1 MLPYLSPLPDLLRE
15 LDVEPSHGLS
25 SSEASSRLAKY
36 GPNRISKSASVA
48 PWRLLLRQFADLLS
62 VILLCAAGIALYLGQ
77 SRDTIILSTIVV
89 VNALVGFY
97 QEFKAEKVL
106 EKLKN
111 LIVPQS
117 RTLRDGIEVQIAS
130 DGLVPGDIVVLTEG
144 DGIPADLRLI
154 SSTGFST
161 NDFILTGE
169 SDPQPKSEKL
179 VLDHEVEVTD
189 RNNCVYMGTTVA
201 RGEARGIVFATG
213 MQTEIGQI
221 AHHSET
227 VATTVS
233 PLQRQVNDLAR
244 RITKMTIVMATALM
258 AVRLGF
264 QDSPQEALIFA
275 IGIAASMVPQGLP
288 AQISVALSLGVGRM
302 ARQNAL
308 VKQLSAVEALG
319 ASSVIAS
326 DKTGTITKNEMTIT
340 HCSFDGAEFSISGTG
355 YDPAGEIS
363 DASGRILT
371 ASTMGDLK
379 VFFLDGYLSSTG
391 RVNPPDAEHGGWYA
405 LGDPTEAAFATLAL
419 KSGYDLSELDR
430 DYPRLSLFPFDSDR
444 KRMSII
450 REHKGK
456 RIAFAKGGIE
466 SILSICTHDIVD
478 GKVTELTADERT
490 KLLRLAA
497 AYSSEALRVIAVAYK
512 DMPITSLR
520 GGSEAIPSS
529 QSVADSQGVA
539 SPSEV
544 PQGRNDMQA
553 VESDMVFAGFVTMV
567 DPPHDEVREAVQRAF
582 DANIKLVMITGDNAV
597 TARAVA
603 GKIGM
608 VLEHGE
614 APEVVDGDV
623 LKSMHDEAVMDLFH
637 HRAVIFSRVSPSDK
651 LRIVTLLQSLG
662 ETVAVTGDGVNDTL
676 SLKKADIGVAMGRMG
691 SEVAK
696 EAADMVLLDDN
707 FSSIVL
713 AVGEGRTIYRNLE
726 KTVVSTLTSNFGE
739 LTCVLLG
746 FVGAFFGLPV
756 PILAVQILAVDLV
769 GEMLPLTFLTLDPP
783 EKSLMTATP
792 RDPRKPLVTWAMIRS
807 IAFFGLLMGS
817 VGFASFY
824 FVLHSP
830 YLAGADEVLHHQRAM
845 TAAYIGIMLC
855 QFMNILSRRTERSVF
870 TSYLWSNR
878 ALVLSYLI
886 SIGLILTIV
895 YAPFVHYFLYT
906 APLALSDW
914 TYPIMGAL
922 AFLCVHEGR
931 KAWGK

>member
-1 MLPYLSPLPDLLRE
+1 MLPYLAPLPDLARG
-15 LDVEPSHGLS
+15 LDVGLDQGLS
-25 SSEASSRLAKY
+25 SSEASSRLAQY
-36 GPNRISKSASVA
+36 GPNRIAKSASVA
-48 PWRLLLRQFADLLS
+48 PWKLLLRQFADLLS

-77 SRDTIILSTIVV
+77 FRDTIILSTIVA
-89 VNALVGFY
+89 VNALVGFS
-97 QEFKAEKVL
+97 QEYKAEKVL

-111 LIVPQS
+111 LIVAES
-117 RTLRDGIEVQIAS
+117 RVLRSGLEIRVAS
-130 DGLVPGDIVVLTEG
+130 DGLVPGDVVILTEG

-154 SSTGFST
+154 SSTGFAT

-169 SDPQPKSEKL
+169 SDPQPKSEKV
-179 VLDHEVEVTD
+179 VLAGEAEVTD

-227 VATTVS
+227 VSTTVS

-244 RITKMTIVMATALM
+244 RITKMTVIMATVLLSI
-258 AVRLGF
+258 RLGF
-264 QDSPQEALIFA
+264 DDPLQEALIFA

-355 YDPAGEIS
+355 YDPQGQISNAKGE
-363 DASGRILT
+363 ILT
-371 ASTMGDLK
+371 AASMGDLK
-379 VFFLDGYLSSTG
+379 VFFLDGYLASTG
-391 RVNPPDAEHGGWYA
+391 RVNPPDAQHAGWYA
-405 LGDPTEAAFATLAL
+405 LGDPTEASFATLAL
-419 KSGYDLSELDR
+419 KSGYDLSQLDR
-430 DYPRLSLFPFDSDR
+430 DYPRLALLPFDSDR

-466 SILSICTHDIVD
+466 SILAICTHDIVD
-478 GKVTELTADERT
+478 GQVTELTAAEKA
-490 KLLRLAA
+490 KLLRLAG

-512 DMPITSLR
+512 DMPT
-520 GGSEAIPSS
+520 GTKEEYGKE
-529 QSVADSQGVA
+529 
-539 SPSEV
+539 E
-544 PQGRNDMQA
+544 
-553 VESDMVFAGFVTMV
+553 VESAMTFAGFVTML
-567 DPPHDEVREAVQRAF
+567 DPPHEEVREAVQRAF
-582 DANIKLVMITGDNAV
+582 DAHLKLVMITGDNAV

-603 GKIGM
+603 ERIGM

-614 APEVVDGDV
+614 APQVVDGTA
-623 LKSMHDEAVMDLFH
+623 LSSMQDEAVMDAFR

-651 LRIVTLLQSLG
+651 LRIVTLLQSMG

-713 AVGEGRTIYRNLE
+713 AVSEGRTIYRNLE
-726 KTVVSTLTSNFGE
+726 KTVISTLTSNFGE

-746 FVGAFFGLPV
+746 FAGAFFGLPV
-756 PILAVQILAVDLV
+756 PILAVQILAIDLV

-783 EKSLMTATP
+783 EKSLMTAAP
-792 RDPRKPLVTWAMIRS
+792 RDPKRPLVTWKIIRS
-807 IAFFGLLMGS
+807 IIFFGILMGT
-817 VGFASFY
+817 VGYASFSL
-824 FVLHSP
+824 VLHSP
-830 YLAGADEVLHHQRAM
+830 HLAGSDAMLHHQRAM
-845 TAAYIGIMLC
+845 TAAYIGIILC

-878 ALVLSYLI
+878 ALVLSYVASL
-886 SIGLILTIV
+886 GLILSIV
-895 YAPFVHYFLYT
+895 YAPFMHYFLST
-906 APLALSDW
+906 APLAATDW
-914 TYPIMGAL
+914 IYPGLGAL
-922 AFLCVHEGR
+922 LFLSVHEMRKGWGR
-931 KAWGK
+931 